1 MPKLS
6 NVIEELLTNKNN
18 YLKAPDGKSFE
29 DRIISSLRNK
39 GFDRII
45 KEDDKLLEI
54 FLKENKRKILDPLSS
69 NIIYNTL
76 IEKGPQY
83 ANRFIYQPFGSQ
95 NFPDILVFTE
105 KAVIPIEDKFSSGYV
120 THPTWNGNLPKAN
133 SIYIFGSYGLQDIT
147 VFKGDDVLSQVE
159 RKELV
164 EFFSTTKELELKFK
178 NEMQAA
184 FESKDIELKRGFSVY
199 VRKAFNQ
206 QQTINPNAELNYF
219 TATDRLTCEQ
229 NVITYLKELE

>member
-6 NVIEELLTNKNN
+6 NVIEELLKNKEN

-29 DRIISSLRNK
+29 ERIISSLRNK

-45 KEDDKLLEI
+45 KEDDKLLEA
-54 FLKENKRKILDPLSS
+54 FLKENKTKILDPLGTS
-69 NIIYNTL
+69 IMCNTL

-83 ANRFIYQPFGSQ
+83 KNRFVYQPFGSQ

-105 KAVIPIEDKFSSGYV
+105 KAVIPIEDKFSEGSV
-120 THPTWNGNLPKAN
+120 TNPTWNSNLPKAN

-159 RKELV
+159 RKELI
-164 EFFSTTKELELKFK
+164 EFFNTTKEIELKFK
-178 NEMQAA
+178 DELKKE
-184 FESKDIELKRGFSVY
+184 FESKNIDLKRGFGVY

-206 QQTINPNAELNYF
+206 QKTINPNAELNYF
-219 TATDRLTCEQ
+219 TAKDRVTCEQ
-229 NVITYLKELE
+229 NVINFLREFE